1 VTQSGKGQGKPTTP
15 KNQGEIKKTGRAELK
30 AMAEAVIAA
39 VKDLPGS
46 EELVKTHQAT
56 LVAIAEAEAK
66 EKAVPPEIKLR
77 RLSDRRDNLD
87 KKICAAE
94 KALEEARK
102 TLQDKEVTLQDL
114 RQGHTSLQ
122 AEIAV
127 VLQAMQ
133 PTPAANPPGASSGSG
148 GDRAKRPRS
157 NSTADKEGKE
167 DANTAPLADGAQ
179 PQVPEGT
186 PPDDEGNQNT
196 SMAD

>member
-1 VTQSGKGQGKPTTP
+1 L
-15 KNQGEIKKTGRAELK
+15 KKTARAELK

-66 EKAVPPEIKLR
+66 EKAVPPETKLR
-77 RLSDRRDNLD
+77 RLSDRRDNLE

-94 KALEEARK
+94 KSLDEARK
-102 TLQDKEVTLQDL
+102 ALQEKESILQDL

-133 PTPAANPPGASSGSG
+133 PTPAPQPPGASSGSG
-148 GDRAKRPRS
+148 GDRVKRPRS
-157 NSTADKEGKE
+157 SSDADKDAKE
-167 DANTAPLADGAQ
+167 DANAASLAEAGQ
-179 PQVPEGT
+179 PQAPEGT
-186 PPDDEGNQNT
+186 PPDAQGNQREP
-196 SMAD
+196 MAD